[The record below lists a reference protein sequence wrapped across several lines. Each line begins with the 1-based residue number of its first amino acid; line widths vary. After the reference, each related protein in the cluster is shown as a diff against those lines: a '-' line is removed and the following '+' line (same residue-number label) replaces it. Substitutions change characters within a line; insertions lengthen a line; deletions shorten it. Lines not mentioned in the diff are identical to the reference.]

1 MVNFCF
7 HFIFSNRT
15 LNLIPN
21 YIKIKVSTHIVQKM
35 KFSMK
40 DFFSICDQIISFLRI
55 LSHLLKKALMENI
68 IFLCNAK
75 EKYRFINTYMHTFED
90 RKFMSRLTTLN
101 SSVGTIIETSSKS
114 NSSKIYWNSIETLFW
129 NSKSSWDKL

>member
-1 MVNFCF
+1 MDD
-7 HFIFSNRT
+7 
-15 LNLIPN
+15 PN
-21 YIKIKVSTHIVQKM
+21 TVQKM

-114 NSSKIYWNSIETLFW
+114 NSSKIY
-129 NSKSSWDKL
+129 